1 MKTGEYFGE
10 AALFV
15 KTKRRATVTALETVL
30 LEFFI
35 ELILFI
41 DAITVLEKR

>member
-15 KTKRRATVTALETVL
+15 KTKRRATVTALETVKMKPNFQFNL
-30 LEFFI
+30 LDPI
-35 ELILFI
+35 
-41 DAITVLEKR
+41 AVLKKR

>member
-15 KTKRRATVTALETVL
+15 KTKRRATVTALETVKLKTLKL
-30 LEFFI
+30 LI
-35 ELILFI
+35 
-41 DAITVLEKR
+41 